1 MREELKVKRLE
12 FVGDKI
18 SKCAGVAVLLLLL
31 PLAVVSGGCNRSGSP
46 REGAAGNKPPAF
58 EKDLASVQRNNF
70 QKVYVISR
78 PDGRALDADDKAYLK
93 TNMPIET
100 TMRILTDEDRRLIVG
115 TNFDFKPE
123 HTDALNKRYKVED
136 YTN

>member
-1 MREELKVKRLE
+1 MKVKRFEPASHWLA
-12 FVGDKI
+12 
-18 SKCAGVAVLLLLL
+18 KCLSAALLLSL
-31 PLAVVSGGCNRSGSP
+31 VVASGGCNRSGS
-46 REGAAGNKPPAF
+46 REGAARNKLPAF

-78 PDGRALDADDKAYLK
+78 PDGGALDADDKAYLK

-115 TNFDFKPE
+115 TNFDLKPE
-123 HTDALNKRYKVED
+123 HFDALNKRFRIED
-136 YTN
+136 YTGR

>member
-1 MREELKVKRLE
+1 MR
-12 FVGDKI
+12 I
-18 SKCAGVAVLLLLL
+18 SKCVGVALLLS
-31 PLAVVSGGCNRSGSP
+31 LAVTPGGCNRSGSQQ
-46 REGAAGNKPPAF
+46 GAARNKPPAF
-58 EKDLASVQRNNF
+58 ERDLASVQRNNF

-78 PDGRALDADDKAYLK
+78 PDGGTLDADDKAFLK

-123 HTDALNKRYKVED
+123 HFDALNKRFRIED
-136 YTN
+136 YTGR

>member
-1 MREELKVKRLE
+1 MWNEMKA
-12 FVGDKI
+12 KI
-18 SKCAGVAVLLLLL
+18 SKRGAIIILLSLAFVA
-31 PLAVVSGGCNRSGSP
+31 SGCDRTPS
-46 REGAAGNKPPAF
+46 GAATQNKPSAF
-58 EKDLASVQRNNF
+58 ERDLASVQRNNF

-78 PDGRALDADDKAYLK
+78 PDGGKLDADDKAYLK

-123 HTDALNKRYKVED
+123 HFDALNRRFKVED
-136 YTN
+136 YTGR